1 MKTKQTMQIAGLLT
15 AVCLSLLTPTKPAKA
30 EESVVTESAQA
41 SKKLTDEQITKGL
54 RAANKVAIDWKKFG
68 HHPFGAVILAP
79 DNETVLM
86 SQGNLGVVRHAET
99 DLSRR
104 AAETYT
110 PEYLSSCTLV
120 TTMEPC
126 VMCAGAIYWANI
138 GCVVFGATEGT
149 LRKLTGTS
157 KMNPTMNLPCKE
169 VFESGQKT
177 IELIGPVPSMEAELI
192 QPHKGF
198 WK

>member
-1 MKTKQTMQIAGLLT
+1 MKTMQKASLLT
-15 AVCLSLLTPTKPAKA
+15 ATCLSLLMQIQSVQA
-30 EESVVTESAQA
+30 EGDSASITAPA
-41 SKKLTDEQITKGL
+41 SKKLTDEQIAKGL

-79 DNETVLM
+79 DNDTVLM

-138 GCVVFGATEGT
+138 GRVVYGATEET
-149 LRKLTGTS
+149 LGKLTGTS
-157 KMNPTMNLPCKE
+157 KMNPTMNLPCKK

-177 IELIGPVPSMEAELI
+177 IELIGPVPAMEAELI
-192 QPHKGF
+192 EPHKGF